1 MNSLILVK
9 MKNVNY
15 NEWKKLFDQ
24 DSEAQSKMM
33 KNTII
38 GKIDDNSA
46 MICTEVTN
54 QDIVNEFMTSENF
67 KKMEEDLGLT
77 HEVYKLEKIN
87 N

>member
-1 MNSLILVK
+1 

-54 QDIVNEFMTSENF
+54 QDMVNEFMTSENF

>member
-1 MNSLILVK
+1 
-9 MKNVNY
+9 
-15 NEWKKLFDQ
+15 
-24 DSEAQSKMM
+24 
-33 KNTII
+33 
-38 GKIDDNSA
+38 

-54 QDIVNEFMTSENF
+54 QDMVNEFMTSENF

>member
-54 QDIVNEFMTSENF
+54 QDMVNEFMTSENF